1 MAASSSH
8 ATESRGP
15 GRRRIVQPF
24 RLSFEDYNVESEESE
39 CSSSSL
45 CDSDGELSESSLDS
59 DTDVLMKEKTKSN
72 KKQRVSS
79 SSKSIQVDK
88 IDQLKWNSLGK
99 RLQRSSL
106 TPLPKI
112 KPSKPKNKKTEISKV
127 SWCFNQFFTQDM
139 LDLITYESNAYA
151 ELHHDKYSW
160 AKAIVSK
167 NISSEELKRYLGI
180 RLALGINRCLELK
193 DMYSDSFPF
202 NFITS
207 NVLGRSRY
215 ENINSSLHCQ
225 GSTQNPEPQSIGELG
240 KYHLISITKV
250 GVLLQRL
257 LDRCL
262 HVKNYVLSRELTLDE
277 MMIRFQGRSDRVY
290 CRQPKPTSMGM
301 KVIAVTDPHGF

>member
-1 MAASSSH
+1 M
-8 ATESRGP
+8 
-15 GRRRIVQPF
+15 RIG
-24 RLSFEDYNVESEESE
+24 N
-39 CSSSSL
+39 
-45 CDSDGELSESSLDS
+45 
-59 DTDVLMKEKTKSN
+59 
-72 KKQRVSS
+72 
-79 SSKSIQVDK
+79 I
-88 IDQLKWNSLGK
+88 
-99 RLQRSSL
+99 
-106 TPLPKI
+106 
-112 KPSKPKNKKTEISKV
+112 SKPKNKKTEISKV

-151 ELHHDKYSW
+151 ELHQVKYSW

-202 NFITS
+202 NFITT
-207 NVLGRSRY
+207 NVLGRSRLK
-215 ENINSSLHCQ
+215 NINPSLHCQ
-225 GSTQNPEPQSIGELG
+225 GSTQNSEPQSVGEFG
-240 KYHLISITKV
+240 KYYLTSITKV

-257 LDRCL
+257 
-262 HVKNYVLSRELTLDE
+262 LDE